1 MQRTYSRGDMYYAN
15 LGKGVGSEQEGYRP
29 VVIIQ
34 NNVGNRFSP
43 TVIIAAITS
52 KVGVKPRLPTHYFI
66 DSEDG
71 LELPSVILMEQL
83 RTIDKHRL
91 GKYIGH
97 LKPPSSKPTACSKSV
112 TSLAQTI
119 IRPLSPPSRAKSPAQ
134 MKGWTISFPCAPMAK
149 SPKSSSKTCVR
160 KPKPTLP
167 L

>member
-71 LELPSVILMEQL
+71 LELPSVILMEQV

-91 GKYIGH
+91 GRYIGH
-97 LKPPSSKPTACSKSV
+97 LKPRHIEGMNRALAVSIHLKSAAGCRIQKQGGCHGV
-112 TSLAQTI
+112 
-119 IRPLSPPSRAKSPAQ
+119 
-134 MKGWTISFPCAPMAK
+134 
-149 SPKSSSKTCVR
+149 
-160 KPKPTLP
+160 
-167 L
+167 

>member
-1 MQRTYSRGDMYYAN
+1 MQKTYSRGDMYYAN

-34 NNVGNRFSP
+34 NNIGNRFSP

-97 LKPPSSKPTACSKSV
+97 LKPQHIDGMNRALAVSIHLRLTAGRG
-112 TSLAQTI
+112 LQN
-119 IRPLSPPSRAKSPAQ
+119 
-134 MKGWTISFPCAPMAK
+134 KGGHHGA
-149 SPKSSSKTCVR
+149 
-160 KPKPTLP
+160 
-167 L
+167 

>member
-71 LELPSVILMEQL
+71 LEQPSVILMEQL

-97 LKPPSSKPTACSKSV
+97 LKPPSWKPTGYSKSV
-112 TSLAQTI
+112 TSLTQTI
-119 IRPLSPPSRAKSPAQ
+119 IRPLPPLSRAKSP
-134 MKGWTISFPCAPMAK
+134 GPRNEWEI
-149 SPKSSSKTCVR
+149 
-160 KPKPTLP
+160 
-167 L
+167 